1 MSLNHVVFGGAQP
14 SLDVRFKNTT
24 VDGDLTV
31 NGSIAP
37 YNFRGAS
44 FSPIGTNITNTPGGS
59 GAQITGGSHLSLQKI
74 GQSVQG
80 TYKCDFETGIG
91 GKGVV
96 LTLILPGGGILDNP
110 SNLCV
115 VANAVHQTG
124 AGPWEQLYMSQASII
139 SNVQINV
146 ELVRPDDT
154 NFPANKQY
162 ILNLSW
168 SVQDTL

>member
-14 SLDVRFKNTT
+14 SLDVRFNNAN

-44 FSPIGTNITNTPGGS
+44 FSPIGTNITNTSGGT

-74 GQSVQG
+74 GQAIQG
-80 TYKCDFETGIG
+80 TYKCDFETGTG
-91 GKGVV
+91 SKGVL
-96 LTLILPGGGILDNP
+96 LTLIFPEGILDNP
-110 SNLCV
+110 SDLCV

-124 AGPWEQLYMSQASII
+124 GGPWEQLYMSQANII
-139 SNVQINV
+139 SHVQIDV

-154 NFPANKQY
+154 NFSANKQY

-168 SVQDTL
+168 SVRDTL